1 MPIKLVG
8 VEAVLVFSTL
18 NRKGI
23 SMLEVAILTAIAA
36 FFGSFCVLD
45 INEEE

>member
-1 MPIKLVG
+1 MPIQPVDA
-8 VEAVLVFSTL
+8 AVVLAFSTF

-23 SMLEVAILTAIAA
+23 SMLEVVILTAIAA
-36 FFGSFCVLD
+36 FFGSYCVLD

>member
-1 MPIKLVG
+1 MPIKLVDAE
-8 VEAVLVFSTL
+8 VVLVFSTL
-18 NRKGI
+18 NRKGT
-23 SMLEVAILTAIAA
+23 SMLETIILAAIAV